1 MNIIEL
7 YEIYKQYPSIQTDTR
22 KLKKG
27 DIFFALRGPNFN
39 ANAFALAAL
48 ESGATYAV
56 IDDPEYN
63 THGNMI
69 LVTDALAALQQL
81 ALFHRNQFD
90 IPFIAITGSNGKT
103 TTKELIHAVLSSSYK
118 TYTTEGNLNNHIGVP
133 LTILKIRS
141 DAEMAVI
148 EMGANH
154 RGEIASYCD
163 YTRPTHG
170 LITNVGKAHLEG
182 FGGFDGVKQAKGEL
196 YAYLAAN
203 NGIAFVNRDNSILS
217 VMVRQHDLT
226 RISYYGTGKDNDI
239 SGELIENTPLTVT
252 WSKNNTDQS
261 ENKTTS
267 NLTGSYNLENILA
280 AVCVGTYFGLS
291 DQKINQGISGY
302 FQSNNRSQLTKTDT
316 NMLICDF
323 YNANPSSMAV
333 ALENLASINAVKK
346 TIILGDMFELGK
358 DAEEEHKLIV
368 SKALEARAD
377 RTIFIGKEFYALK
390 TQEAE
395 FYPGTEEAIKHLKD
409 NPITG
414 STILIKGSRGMKFE
428 TMISLF

>member
-48 ESGATYAV
+48 ESGAAYAV

-182 FGGFDGVKQAKGEL
+182 FGGYEGVKKGKGEL
-196 YAYLAAN
+196 YDFVRATDGTAFVMWDYDYLKEMSEGIKKIVKYGSFNSSVIESEPFLKLKIENDVISTQLVGGYNLPNVLAAAAIGSHFN
-203 NGIAFVNRDNSILS
+203 VPAEKIKQALESYTPSNS
-217 VMVRQHDLT
+217 
-226 RISYYGTGKDNDI
+226 
-239 SGELIENTPLTVT
+239 
-252 WSKNNTDQS
+252 
-261 ENKTTS
+261 
-267 NLTGSYNLENILA
+267 
-280 AVCVGTYFGLS
+280 
-291 DQKINQGISGY
+291 
-302 FQSNNRSQLTKTDT
+302 RSQLLEKESNRIILDA
-316 NMLICDF
+316 
-323 YNANPSSMAV
+323 YNANPSSMRA
-333 ALENLASINAVKK
+333 AIENFEKIKAPNKIL
-346 TIILGDMFELGK
+346 ILGAMAELG
-358 DAEEEHKLIV
+358 EESLYEHEQIIKLLDKFQWTEV
-368 SKALEARAD
+368 VLVGGDFLKVKSRYKTFDNSLKA
-377 RTIFIGKEFYALK
+377 KEWYK
-390 TQEAE
+390 SQR
-395 FYPGTEEAIKHLKD
+395 ID
-409 NPITG
+409 NAY
-414 STILIKGSRGMKFE
+414 LLVKGSRSMQME
-428 TMISLF
+428 RVLED

>member
-1 MNIIEL
+1 
-7 YEIYKQYPSIQTDTR
+7 
-22 KLKKG
+22 
-27 DIFFALRGPNFN
+27 
-39 ANAFALAAL
+39 
-48 ESGATYAV
+48 
-56 IDDPEYN
+56 
-63 THGNMI
+63 
-69 LVTDALAALQQL
+69 
-81 ALFHRNQFD
+81 
-90 IPFIAITGSNGKT
+90 
-103 TTKELIHAVLSSSYK
+103 
-118 TYTTEGNLNNHIGVP
+118 
-133 LTILKIRS
+133 
-141 DAEMAVI
+141 MAVI

-154 RGEIASYCD
+154 VKEIEFLCSIAK
-163 YTRPTHG
+163 PTHG

-203 NGIAFVNRDNSILS
+203 KGLVFVNRDNSILS
-217 VMVRQHDLT
+217 EMARQHDLT

-239 SGELIENTPLTVT
+239 SGELIANAPLTVT

-291 DQKINQGISGY
+291 DQEINQGISEY
-302 FQSNNRSQLTKTDT
+302 FPSNNRSQLTKTDT

-390 TQEAE
+390 TPEAE